1 MQKVVSKTSNEHTTA
16 LTPITKQE
24 LLNALHHVYGN
35 LLLGNI
41 LLGFSDSIDW
51 KLVGTMIH
59 EVRSPDLIFKADLR
73 PVFGGT
79 TSLRKDKPF
88 MVDEFQ
94 KMLRRSAVA
103 ESFEALVLYCHKS
116 AQTDKLQGLTWYHF
130 ARILRNTVSHK
141 RGEIINWPEELKKK
155 GISSVTWRHR
165 TLDTGM
171 EDKPL
176 QMFDAEILALITDEI
191 AFVEASL
198 I

>member
-1 MQKVVSKTSNEHTTA
+1 M
-16 LTPITKQE
+16 TPMTKKE

-41 LLGFSDSIDW
+41 LLGFSDSINW
-51 KLVGTMIH
+51 KIVGTMIH
-59 EVRSPDLIFKADLR
+59 EVRSPDLIFTADLR
-73 PVFGGT
+73 TVFGNT
-79 TSLRKDKPF
+79 TSLLKDQPA

-94 KMLRRSAVA
+94 KMLRRSVVA

-116 AQTDKLQGLTWYHF
+116 AQTDKLHGLTWYQF

-141 RGEIINWPEELKKK
+141 RGELIHWPDELKKK

-165 TLDTGM
+165 TLDIDM
-171 EDKPL
+171 INKPL
-176 QMFDAEILALITDEI
+176 QMLDAEILALITDEI

-198 I
+198 S

>member
-1 MQKVVSKTSNEHTTA
+1 M
-16 LTPITKQE
+16 TKQE

-59 EVRSPDLIFKADLR
+59 EVRSPDLIFEADLR
-73 PVFGGT
+73 PVFGST
-79 TSLRKDKPF
+79 TSLHKDQPT
-88 MVDEFQ
+88 MVNEFQ
-94 KMLRRSAVA
+94 KMLRRSVVA
-103 ESFEALVLYCHKS
+103 ESFEALVLYCHKT
-116 AQTDKLQGLTWYHF
+116 AQKDKLHGLTWYQF

-141 RGEIINWPEELKKK
+141 HGELINWPDELKKK
-155 GISSVTWRHR
+155 DVSSVTWRHR
-165 TLDTGM
+165 TLDSSM
-171 EDKPL
+171 EGKPL

-198 I
+198 S